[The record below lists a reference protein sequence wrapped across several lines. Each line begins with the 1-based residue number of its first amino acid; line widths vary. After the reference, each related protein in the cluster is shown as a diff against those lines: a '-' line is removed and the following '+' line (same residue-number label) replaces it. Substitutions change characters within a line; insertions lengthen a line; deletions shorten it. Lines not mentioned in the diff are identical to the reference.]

1 METVLAIA
9 IVVAAAG
16 GLAVGLLLKGKPP
29 ETSCGGLACVT
40 GARCEGC
47 PRNVNDRGEVADG
60 R

>member
-16 GLAVGLLLKGKPP
+16 GLAVGLLLTGRPP

-47 PRNVNDRGEVADG
+47 PWDADEREEVGDG